1 MCSLVIISHLKC
13 FRICGV
19 FVKSSLFYSSVK
31 AIWKEVFYEQGN
43 SPRKSARKITHLR
56 MADSCYFS
64 FFKCHLNTNIHNF
77 IDTEEK
83 LQMYTRNIK
92 LTQKSREEKEADK
105 RTLKRKSD
113 IEELANTKKQKTL
126 LANSLSALLEG
137 LIQER

>member
-1 MCSLVIISHLKC
+1 
-13 FRICGV
+13 
-19 FVKSSLFYSSVK
+19 
-31 AIWKEVFYEQGN
+31 
-43 SPRKSARKITHLR
+43 
-56 MADSCYFS
+56 
-64 FFKCHLNTNIHNF
+64 
-77 IDTEEK
+77 
-83 LQMYTRNIK
+83 MYTRNIK